1 MPGTALRNPADHG
14 RMFPAG
20 SLVQRVQ
27 HGVRLTGG
35 NNRQH
40 PSFAG
45 AVERVQPQEV
55 TGGGYRWIDGD
66 RIFLQFDGQG
76 AAFDKFVE
84 RGGHAAA
91 GGVAQGTHTAGLQR
105 RGAELV
111 QRAAVGEKFARKGDF
126 SPCHQDGRTVA
137 ADAPADQHRIPG
149 TDGFAGQPRCPL

>member
-27 HGVRLTGG
+27 HGVRLAGG

-66 RIFLQFDGQG
+66 CVFLQFNGQG

-84 RGGHAAA
+84 SGGHAAA
-91 GGVAQGTHTAGLQR
+91 GGIAQDTHAARFQR
-105 RGAELV
+105 RRAELV
-111 QRAAVGEKFARKGDF
+111 
-126 SPCHQDGRTVA
+126 
-137 ADAPADQHRIPG
+137 
-149 TDGFAGQPRCPL
+149 